1 MKKIATIIATLL
13 FVGTAYAQTGNAEQ
27 TVNMALS
34 NALEISFA
42 GTGSATGN
50 TVNMSFSSF
59 NDYANGITSTDQQLV
74 VRSNQ
79 KFHVRVKA
87 NASKFTYTGST
98 SPAPAMNVSSVLSIK
113 VSSNNTG
120 GTIVGGY
127 SNFKKLSTA
136 GKEII
141 KNGQSGGNQNFSV
154 QYKTTPGFSFPAGNY
169 TVDIIYTATQA

>member
-13 FVGTAYAQTGNAEQ
+13 FVSTAYAQTGNAEQ

-34 NALEISFA
+34 DVLEISFA

-50 TVNMSFSSF
+50 TVNMPFSSV
-59 NDYANGITSTDQQLV
+59 NDYANGITSNDQQLV

-87 NASKFTYTGST
+87 NASKFTYTGSA
-98 SPAPAMNVSSVLSIK
+98 SPAPAMNVSNVLSIK

-127 SNFKKLSTA
+127 SNFKKLSTT

-154 QYKTTPGFSFPAGNY
+154 QYKATPGFSFPSGNY

>member
-1 MKKIATIIATLL
+1 MKKIATIIALVFT
-13 FVGTAYAQTGNAEQ
+13 TSAIYAQSDNAAQ

-34 NALEISFA
+34 DVLEITFA

-50 TVNMSFSSF
+50 TVDMPFSSV
-59 NDYANGITSTDQQLV
+59 NDYANGITSIDQQLV

-87 NASKFTYTGST
+87 NASKFTYTGSA
-98 SPAPAMNVSSVLSIK
+98 SPAPAMKVNNVLSIK

-120 GTIVGGY
+120 GTIGNGY
-127 SNFKKLSTA
+127 SNFKKLSTT
-136 GKEII
+136 GREII

-154 QYKTTPGFSFPAGNY
+154 QYKATPGFSFPSGNY